1 MRFLVDECL
10 HVSLPE
16 LLHQAGFEAYQV
28 SHFGLQGASDLALFE
43 RAVEEGFVFVTNNAV
58 DFLKLCRGS
67 EIHAGL
73 IIFWPNERP
82 ALQLAILRAVLGELR
97 DRTEL
102 INSVV
107 EVRIVGQEIVVE
119 TYAMPSG

>member
-10 HVSLPE
+10 HVSLPA

-28 SHFGLQGASDLALFE
+28 SHFGLQGASDVALFE
-43 RAVEEGFVFVTNNAV
+43 RAVEDGFVFVTNNAV
-58 DFLKLCRGS
+58 DFLKLYRNS
-67 EIHAGL
+67 EVHAGL

-82 ALQLAILRAVLGELR
+82 AVQLAMLRAVLGEVR
-97 DRTEL
+97 DRADL

-107 EVRIVGQEIVVE
+107 EVRIDSQEIIVE
-119 TYAMPSG
+119 TYDMPPG